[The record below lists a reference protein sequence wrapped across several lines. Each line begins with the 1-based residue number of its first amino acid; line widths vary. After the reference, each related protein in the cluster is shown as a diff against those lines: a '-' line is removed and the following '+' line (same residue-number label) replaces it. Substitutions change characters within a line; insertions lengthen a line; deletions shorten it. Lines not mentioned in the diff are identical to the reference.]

1 MCWSMTEGVS
11 MYVNKL
17 LIKCSSRIFAT
28 VVTSSYEF
36 KRQYLLLV
44 LSNELHLLCFLFYS
58 GSVLV
63 VLCGGPGIS
72 EYRD

>member
-1 MCWSMTEGVS
+1 MTEGVS
-11 MYVNKL
+11 MYVNNL

-44 LSNELHLLCFLFYS
+44 LSNELHLLCYLFYS
-58 GSVLV
+58 GNVLV